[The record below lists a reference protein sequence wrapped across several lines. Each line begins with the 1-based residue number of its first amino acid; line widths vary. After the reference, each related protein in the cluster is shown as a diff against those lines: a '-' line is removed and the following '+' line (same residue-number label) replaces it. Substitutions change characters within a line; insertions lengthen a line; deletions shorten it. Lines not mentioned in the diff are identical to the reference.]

1 MKPTHRAALWL
12 SAACGA
18 LSGLLVAA
26 PASWVAATLA
36 AASAQRVQLAE
47 ASGSWHDGSA
57 LLVLRGGGQ
66 SEDAALAPGRLS
78 WHVGL
83 GELWRGR
90 LQLQLEDAAI
100 SPAPLQFVIALSPS
114 AWQLRQTASWTAQ
127 LPASLL
133 QGLGTPW
140 NTLAL
145 QARLDLS
152 LHDLEIGAADG
163 RATLRGDV
171 RLDALDVTSRLSQVA
186 PLGSYRL
193 QLHGTGASA
202 TVRLSTLGG
211 PLRLAGDGL
220 WNGQQWHFDGRGS
233 AAPERA
239 AELASLLGLLGQPDG
254 DHVRITL

>member
-1 MKPTHRAALWL
+1 MKPSHRVLLWS

-18 LSGLLVAA
+18 LCAVVATA
-26 PASWVAATLA
+26 PASWVASALGS
-36 AASAQRVQLAE
+36 ASAQRVQLAE
-47 ASGSWHDGSA
+47 ARGSWRDGSA

-90 LQLQLEDAAI
+90 VRLQLHDTAI
-100 SPAPLQFVIALSPS
+100 SPQPLQLAIAWQPS
-114 AWQLRQTASWTAQ
+114 AWQLRLMAPWNAR
-127 LPASLL
+127 LPAALL

-152 LHDLEIGAADG
+152 MRDLELGSAAG
-163 RATLRGDV
+163 RATLRGEV
-171 RLDALDVTSRLSQVA
+171 GLDALDVASRLTQVA

-193 QLHGTGASA
+193 RLHGDGASA
-202 TVRLSTLGG
+202 TVRLSTIAG
-211 PLRLAGDGL
+211 PLQLTGDGV
-220 WNGQQWHFDGRGS
+220 WNGQQWHFNGRGS
-233 AAPERA
+233 AAPQRA